1 MKIGKKDI
9 DLIEV
14 GKLAL
19 LGTGIYLLYKFFFAK
34 SEGETESEKLV
45 KLQEQEIKKYS
56 KIYKTTYDLPFYI
69 ALANAIYESI
79 KHSGVADDYAKTF
92 QLMLKIKNP
101 LEMAYVIK
109 FYGVRQRYTLGVP
122 TGTPADLITSVSDEL
137 RSESIYNPFQERK
150 YDQINKIYAQR
161 NIKYAI

>member
-9 DLIEV
+9 DLVEV

-19 LGTGIYLLYKFFFAK
+19 LGTGIYLLYKIFFAK
-34 SEGETESEKLV
+34 GEGEEQSEDIV
-45 KLQEQEIKKYS
+45 KLQDKEIQKYS
-56 KIYKTTYDLPFYI
+56 KTYQLTYDLPFYK

-79 KHSGVADDYAKTF
+79 KHSGAADDYAKTF

-109 FYGVRQRYTLGVP
+109 FYGVRQRYTLAVP
-122 TGTPADLITSVSDEL
+122 TGSPADLITSVSDEL
-137 RSESIYNPFQERK
+137 RSEIIYNPLQERK
-150 YDQINKIYAQR
+150 YDQLNQVYAQR
-161 NIKYAI
+161 NIKYTF